1 VKYFALVDGKP
12 MLVPANSRYKAVPLG
27 EGQIVGRV
35 VGVLRQVKRN
45 IQEIQRFLNQ

>member
-12 MLVPANSRYKAVPLG
+12 MLVPANARYAPAPLG
-27 EGQIVGRV
+27 EGQILGRV
-35 VGVLRQVKRN
+35 VGVLRQIKRN